1 MKKIALILCVMLN
14 FAFAECML
22 HESVDDMTD
31 EKYYWTSCGEEI
43 FNINIFHMNKEI
55 RPLKSN
61 MHIIIADNVEGFLV
75 AYKKGGF
82 GYQKIRIRIDKNKF
96 FDVDAEISSGY
107 FGKNTNATFLL
118 SPDQQNQLIEGRKIL
133 IRYATMENKS
143 NDQSIDISTIKTPKQ
158 EDKK

>member
-107 FGKNTNATFLL
+107 YGKNINATFLL
-118 SPDQQNQLIEGRKIL
+118 SPDQQNQLIEGKKIL
-133 IRYATMENKS
+133 IRYATIENKS